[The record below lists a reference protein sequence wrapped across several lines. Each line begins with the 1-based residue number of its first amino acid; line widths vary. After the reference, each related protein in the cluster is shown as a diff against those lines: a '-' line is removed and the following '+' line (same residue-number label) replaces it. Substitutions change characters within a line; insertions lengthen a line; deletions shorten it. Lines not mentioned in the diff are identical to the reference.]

1 MQEVDSE
8 RRIQILRG
16 LEPPPPPSTAEDHD
30 EGRKRDRH
38 SSGQGRST
46 KRRKLVGEDD
56 TDYAIRLAREEQQ
69 STSRH
74 VSGTEK
80 RVARSTADNNAPIT
94 DHAGHINLFPAPSS
108 RHHVQKNQEA
118 EAEAAKKKREFED
131 QYTMRFSNAAGFK
144 QDIGANPWYSS
155 LKGPSTEPGK
165 GDASEGVVGKNVWG
179 NEDPRRKEREKMR
192 MDASDPLTA
201 IRQGVR
207 TLRTVGRE
215 RKVWMEERE
224 REARELKALAELERR
239 ERKRRRKKHS
249 DSEELEGFSLDAPAP
264 DARMR
269 GDTLKRHKRRNHR
282 HRDGSG
288 SPEGFHAYSR
298 EDLSSKT
305 SEGRDDVKHRL
316 RKHVSHTSRDET
328 SRSPNESKRHARRE
342 SEKRRGHVHEEPY
355 SMLGKVTTDIRP
367 GWEPGSGGRYSSQFA
382 TV

>member
-16 LEPPPPPSTAEDHD
+16 LEPPPLPTSTAGDDD

-38 SSGQGRST
+38 AAGQGRT
-46 KRRKLVGEDD
+46 RKRRKLAGEDD

-69 STSRH
+69 SGARGTSD
-74 VSGTEK
+74 GEK
-80 RVARSTADNNAPIT
+80 QVARRTVGGNNAPIT

-108 RHHVQKNQEA
+108 RRDVQKNAEA

-155 LKGPSTEPGK
+155 LGGTSEKGAVS
-165 GDASEGVVGKNVWG
+165 GDAASKDVWG

-192 MDASDPLTA
+192 MDASDPLMA
-201 IRQGVR
+201 IRQGVQS
-207 TLRTVGRE
+207 LRKVEKE
-215 RKVWMEERE
+215 RKVWVEERE

-249 DSEELEGFSLDAPAP
+249 DSEELEGFSLDAHVRDREMEA
-264 DARMR
+264 DSER
-269 GDTLKRHKRRNHR
+269 RHKRRYHR
-282 HRDGSG
+282 HRNRSWSPDGIQNHSRNASLNTASKGQEERRRHRHKRHDSHSSG
-288 SPEGFHAYSR
+288 DKVFCFSN
-298 EDLSSKT
+298 
-305 SEGRDDVKHRL
+305 V
-316 RKHVSHTSRDET
+316 
-328 SRSPNESKRHARRE
+328 SKRHALGE
-342 SEKRRGHVHEEPY
+342 SEDRKGHPHREPY
-355 SMLGKVTTDIRP
+355 PLLAKVTTDSRP

-382 TV
+382 TA